1 MSVEVVGVIV
11 IISVFILMFMRI
23 PIAIAMAIPAA
34 LAIIYLKGWNTLMTS
49 IDSIV
54 WYQSYSYTLSTIP
67 LFVLMGQFLYT
78 AGISEELFDTFRKWF
93 GKFKGGLGLA
103 TIGSSA
109 MFAAASGS
117 SVANTGTMGV
127 IASKE
132 MLKAGYSKSLTGG
145 SIVAGGALGILI
157 PPSTTFIIYGMIT
170 EQSIG
175 ALLTA
180 GVIPGILLTIFFM
193 LTIVISVI
201 VKPSLVSNTVDVSV
215 SWKERF
221 ISLKSNISIIIMF
234 LIVIGGLYLGL
245 FTATEAAGV
254 GAFGAFIIGLI
265 RRKLTFHKFAEAVFS
280 TIKTTGF
287 MFAILMGAFILN
299 YVLVITRLPILLADF
314 LFDKNLTPTMIF
326 ILIIIMYIILGALMD
341 TLAMMVVTIPIL
353 MPVLKMAG
361 FDLVWF
367 GVIIVLVVEMA
378 LISPP
383 VGMNCFVLKGVSDD
397 LELVDIFK
405 GALIFMIPIL
415 LLIILIYIFP
425 EIALFLPNTMRS

>member
-1 MSVEVVGVIV
+1 
-11 IISVFILMFMRI
+11 
-23 PIAIAMAIPAA
+23 
-34 LAIIYLKGWNTLMTS
+34 
-49 IDSIV
+49 
-54 WYQSYSYTLSTIP
+54 
-67 LFVLMGQFLYT
+67 MGQFLYT
-78 AGISEELFDTFRKWF
+78 SGISEELFDTFRKWF
-93 GKFKGGLGLA
+93 GRLKGGLGLA

-193 LTIVISVI
+193 LTIVIVVI
-201 VKPSLVSNTVDVSV
+201 VKPSMVSNTVEPSV

-234 LIVIGGLYLGL
+234 LVVVGGLYLGF

-254 GAFGAFIIGLI
+254 GALGAFIIGLI
-265 RRKLTFHKFAEAVFS
+265 RRKLTLKNFSEAIIS

-287 MFAILMGAFILN
+287 MFAILYGRIYFKLCFGDHSSSI
-299 YVLVITRLPILLADF
+299 PSWQ
-314 LFDKNLTPTMIF
+314 IF
-326 ILIIIMYIILGALMD
+326 YFQQ
-341 TLAMMVVTIPIL
+341 TFRQP
-353 MPVLKMAG
+353 
-361 FDLVWF
+361 
-367 GVIIVLVVEMA
+367 
-378 LISPP
+378 
-383 VGMNCFVLKGVSDD
+383 
-397 LELVDIFK
+397 
-405 GALIFMIPIL
+405 
-415 LLIILIYIFP
+415 
-425 EIALFLPNTMRS
+425 